1 MPSANI
7 LQPSVCVIVGSDEDT
22 EKLIK
27 LRAANGS
34 LFTGR
39 RNAAKLAW
47 ETVVKEMM
55 LDGKVTGAQASKKWE
70 NLKKKYKELRNPPTG
85 TGTDQGEPSAC
96 TWRWFTLMHSPI
108 GARASINPPVLI
120 SSAVATPPN
129 SSNQPPSTSS
139 ASATPAT
146 ALSPASPSDS
156 SGNSP
161 KTPTPK
167 RRRKDSLLNFMQ
179 READRDAQR
188 FQHLQSQTDR
198 LLDILEKL
206 ADSSKH

>member
-1 MPSANI
+1 
-7 LQPSVCVIVGSDEDT
+7 
-22 EKLIK
+22 
-27 LRAANGS
+27 
-34 LFTGR
+34 
-39 RNAAKLAW
+39 
-47 ETVVKEMM
+47 MM
-55 LDGKVTGAQASKKWE
+55 LDGNVTGAQASKKWE

-96 TWRWFTLMHSPI
+96 TWRWFTLMHSTI
-108 GARASINPPVLI
+108 GARASITPPVLI

-129 SSNQPPSTSS
+129 SSNQPVPSSHIPNPPSPVAPDSPTHTQPSTAAIISSSQPHPQPSTSS
-139 ASATPAT
+139 ASVTPAT

-198 LLDILEKL
+198 LLDILEKM